1 MYRRTRPARG
11 ASGRGGTGPNGGADP
26 LPPIKANLLRRTS
39 TLRRRLVVTALTTGL
54 LATLAGPALA
64 TPPSVRDFGPDIDA
78 YARYDGQTGCAGEQP
93 GVVEFRS
100 LLQKAYGAN
109 GAGITR
115 SCSSGGKSEHKE
127 GRAYDWMLNAGNS
140 SDRAKA
146 DELLHWLLKTDE
158 HGNKHAMAR
167 RFGIMYIIWNR
178 RVWNAYR
185 PEAGWTAYSGY
196 SPHTDHIHFSFSRAG
211 AAEKTSF
218 WTAPPAGEARVAAA
232 PGPFEDVGS
241 RHRFVNAITWASDNE
256 ITTGFSDDTFR
267 PGNEVTR
274 SQMVA
279 FLWRLMDEPAS
290 DHDHGFADVPADA
303 HYDEALDWATEAGV
317 VGGTSDNL
325 FAPDAPLS
333 RTQLAHMLHALVGAP
348 LGAPQHPF
356 TDVRDRDDVP
366 VSWLVHRG
374 ITTGYNE
381 TQFGGHYTVTRQQ
394 AAAFLYRLAGS
405 EYAWGA
411 SDYTPS
417 SVRFD

>member
-1 MYRRTRPARG
+1 M
-11 ASGRGGTGPNGGADP
+11 
-26 LPPIKANLLRRTS
+26 PPIKANLLRRTS
-39 TLRRRLVVTALTTGL
+39 TLRRRLLVTALTIGL

-64 TPPSVRDFGPDIDA
+64 APPAVRDFGPGIDA
-78 YARYDGQTGCAGEQP
+78 YARYEGQTGCAGEQP
-93 GVVEFRS
+93 GVKEFRS

-115 SCSSGGKSEHKE
+115 GCSTGGKSEHKE
-127 GRAYDWMLNAGNS
+127 GRAYDWMLNASNA

-178 RVWNAYR
+178 KVWNAYR

-211 AAEKTSF
+211 AAKKTSF
-218 WTAPPAGEARVAAA
+218 WTAPPLAEAVVAAA

-241 RHRFVNAITWASDNE
+241 KHRFVKAITWASDAE
-256 ITTGFSDDTFR
+256 ITTGFKDDTFR
-267 PGNEVTR
+267 PGAEVTR
-274 SQMVA
+274 AQMVA
-279 FLWRLMDEPAS
+279 FLWRLMDEPAA
-290 DHDHGFADVPADA
+290 DVPHGFVDVPADA
-303 HYDEALDWATEAGV
+303 HYDKALNWAKAAGV
-317 VGGTSDNL
+317 VGGDAQGR
-325 FAPDAPLS
+325 FAPDAPLA

-356 TDVRDRDDVP
+356 DDVRDRDAAQ

-374 ITTGYNE
+374 ITTGYSD
-381 TQFGGHYTVTRQQ
+381 TKFGGHHTVTRQQ

-411 SDYTPS
+411 SDVVPS
-417 SVRFD
+417 SVRFG